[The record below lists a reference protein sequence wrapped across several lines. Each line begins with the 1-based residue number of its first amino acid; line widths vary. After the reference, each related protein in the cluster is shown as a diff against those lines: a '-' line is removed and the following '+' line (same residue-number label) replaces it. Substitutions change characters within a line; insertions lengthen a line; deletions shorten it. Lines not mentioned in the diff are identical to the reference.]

1 MCIRKRQFFFIMSY
15 LNSLSKFQQK
25 RNFNYKVRLNLT
37 INEINY
43 LRDANSK
50 RLSHLFKA
58 GV

>member
-1 MCIRKRQFFFIMSY
+1 MSY